1 MNLLTMDRYIFHCMG
16 MSVLTCSIVQSTLLA
31 VNQPFSRLIALSK
44 LGLIGYLAID
54 FVAFSNG
61 AGIHQWNV
69 PVEQVKIFAQA
80 SRRKP

>member
-1 MNLLTMDRYIFHCMG
+1 MG
-16 MSVLTCSIVQSTLLA
+16 MSALIFSIALSTLLA
-31 VNQPFSRLIALSK
+31 ANQHFSRLIALSQ

-80 SRRKP
+80 SWHKS